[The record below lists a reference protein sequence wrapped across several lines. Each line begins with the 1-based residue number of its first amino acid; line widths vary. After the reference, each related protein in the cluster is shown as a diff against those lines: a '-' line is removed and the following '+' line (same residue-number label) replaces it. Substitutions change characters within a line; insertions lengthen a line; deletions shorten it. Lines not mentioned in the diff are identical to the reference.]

1 MRRITFDYDNV
12 GGLLDVVAY
21 PSSMFSELKRNYAT
35 FISTFQPND
44 DSQAIAV
51 PMYADGTFQF
61 TEQKEVADN
70 GVYYDTEIAGIIP
83 KLEPVNDVLIEELDR
98 GEWICLI
105 KDNNGQLRLVGTN
118 ETPLRFDS
126 GKDTGVTFTSRNN
139 VKFSFKGKCATP
151 SVVLEE

>member
-21 PSSMFSELKRNYAT
+21 PSSMFSELKKNYAT
-35 FISTFQPND
+35 LFSTFQPND
-44 DSQAIAV
+44 DSGAIAV

-61 TEQKEVADN
+61 TEQKETADN

-83 KLEPVNDVLIEELDR
+83 KLEPVNDALIEELDR

-105 KDNNGQLRLVGTN
+105 KDNNDQLRLVGSS

-139 VKFSFKGKCATP
+139 VKFSFKGKCAMP